1 MQVEKDYYAIL
12 GVSKTA
18 TAQDIK
24 KAYRRLARRYHPD
37 SSVDEGDA
45 TRFREIQ
52 QAYDVLGDPDQREA
66 YDRWREIEGLDQKPA
81 LILRATSTYQ
91 ILPCLHEEQ
100 VFYVL
105 LEIMPTSDIKGKR
118 PPLNL
123 CLLLDRSTSMQGDR
137 LQRAKDAASYIIDRL
152 SEDDTFSLVVFSD
165 KAETVLSGRQ
175 RPNKALAKSV
185 VSTIGSWGGTEI
197 LQGLVAG
204 LSEIEKCRLP
214 NSINHLILL
223 TDGQTYGDEEGC
235 LEQAEI
241 ARQRQIS
248 ITALGLG
255 ADWNDEL
262 LDQIAVRSGGTSTY
276 IDSPTKLME
285 VFRDRIHGLRSVLAR
300 DLALTLRLGKDV
312 KLREVFRVSPYIT
325 RLEEQEGVFPLG
337 MLESHKGDV
346 FLVDMLVPPRPAG
359 QHRLVRV
366 EVVGDVPALGRQKER
381 AWREIIVNF
390 TEKPIPDQQVPSAIV
405 GALGKL
411 AIFRMQEKALVEL
424 ERGETTLATQRL
436 ETMATRLINIGEI
449 ELARAA
455 LLEAGRIAK
464 TGQLSPEGRKKIKY
478 GTRSLSILPR
488 EVRHD

>member
-12 GVSKTA
+12 GLSKTA

-37 SSVDEGDA
+37 ASVDEEDA

-91 ILPCLHEEQ
+91 ILPCLDEEQ
-100 VFYVL
+100 AFYVL

-118 PPLNL
+118 SPLNL

-152 SEDDTFSLVVFSD
+152 SEDDIFSLVAFSD

-197 LQGLVAG
+197 LQGLLAG
-204 LSEIEKCRLP
+204 LSEIEKCRLS

-262 LDQIAVRSGGTSTY
+262 LDQIALRSGGTSTY
-276 IDSPTKLME
+276 IDSPTKLIE
-285 VFRDRIHGLRSVLAR
+285 VFRDRIHGLRSVLASE
-300 DLALTLRLGKDV
+300 LALTLRLGKDV

-359 QHRLVRV
+359 QHRLVRM

-390 TEKPIPDQQVPSAIV
+390 AEKPIPDQQVPSAIV

-424 ERGETTLATQRL
+424 ERGETNLATQRL

>member
-12 GVSKTA
+12 GLSKTT
-18 TAQDIK
+18 TAQEIK

-37 SSVDEGDA
+37 TGADEEDA
-45 TRFREIQ
+45 ARFREIQ
-52 QAYDVLGDPDQREA
+52 EAYDVLGDPEQREA
-66 YDRWREIEGLDQKPA
+66 YDRWREMEGLDQKPA
-81 LILRATSTYQ
+81 LILRATPSYQ
-91 ILPCLHEEQ
+91 ALPCLGEGQ
-100 VFYVL
+100 AFYVL
-105 LEIMPTSDIKGKR
+105 LEIMPTSEIKGKR

-123 CLLLDRSTSMQGDR
+123 CLVLDRSTSMQGER

-152 SEDDTFSLVVFSD
+152 DEDDSFSLVAFSD
-165 KAETVLSGRQ
+165 KAEIVLSGRQ
-175 RPNKALAKSV
+175 RPDKALAKSV

-197 LQGLVAG
+197 LQGLLAG

-214 NSINHLILL
+214 DSINHLILL

-241 ARQRQIS
+241 ASQRQIS
-248 ITALGLG
+248 ITTLGLG

-262 LDQIAVRSGGTSTY
+262 LDQIAARSGGTSAY
-276 IDSPTKLME
+276 IDSPTKIME
-285 VFRDRIHGLRSVLAR
+285 VFRDKIHSLRSVLAR
-300 DLALTLRLGKDV
+300 ELALTLRLGKEV

-325 RLEEQEGVFPLG
+325 RLEEQGGIFPLG

-346 FLVDMLVPPRPAG
+346 FLVDMLVSPKPAG

-366 EVVGDVPALGRQKER
+366 EVVGDVPVLARQKER
-381 AWREIIVNF
+381 VWQEVIVDF
-390 TEKPIPDQQVPSAIV
+390 TEEPIPDRQVPSAIV

-411 AIFRMQEKALVEL
+411 AIFKMQEKALSEL
-424 ERGETTLATQRL
+424 ERGEIDLATRRL

-455 LLEAGRIAK
+455 LLEAGRISK

>member
-12 GVSKTA
+12 GLSKTA
-18 TAQDIK
+18 TAEEVK
-24 KAYRRLARRYHPD
+24 KAYRHLVRRYHPD
-37 SSVDEGDA
+37 AGTDEEGA
-45 TRFREIQ
+45 AHFREIQ
-52 QAYDVLGDPDQREA
+52 EAYDVLGDPEQRGA
-66 YDRWREIEGLDQKPA
+66 YDRWREMEGLAQKPA
-81 LILRATSTYQ
+81 LILRTTPSYQ
-91 ILPCLHEEQ
+91 TLPCLSEEQ
-100 VFYVL
+100 AFYVL
-105 LEIMPTSDIKGKR
+105 LEIMPTSEIKGKR

-123 CLLLDRSTSMQGDR
+123 CLVLDRSTSMQGEG

-152 SEDDTFSLVVFSD
+152 SKDDTFSLVVFSD
-165 KAETVLSGRQ
+165 KAEAVLSGHR
-175 RPNKALAKSV
+175 RLNKALAKSV

-197 LQGLVAG
+197 LQGLLAG

-214 NSINHLILL
+214 YSINHLILL

-235 LEQAEI
+235 LEQAEL
-241 ARQRQIS
+241 ACQRQIS

-255 ADWNDEL
+255 TDWNDEL
-262 LDQIAVRSGGTSTY
+262 LDQIAARSGGTSAY
-276 IDSPTKLME
+276 IDSPTKIME
-285 VFRDRIHGLRSVLAR
+285 VFRDKIHSLSSVLAPE
-300 DLALTLRLGKDV
+300 LALTLRLGKEV

-325 RLEEQEGVFPLG
+325 RLEEQGGVFPLG

-346 FLVDMLVPPRPAG
+346 FLVDMLISPKPAG
-359 QHRLVRV
+359 QHRLMRV
-366 EVVGDVPALGRQKER
+366 EVKGDVPALGRQKER
-381 AWREIIVNF
+381 VWQEITVNF
-390 TEKPIPDQQVPSAIV
+390 TEEPIPDQQVPSAIV

-411 AIFRMQEKALVEL
+411 AIFKMQEKALSEL
-424 ERGETTLATQRL
+424 ERGETDLATQRL

-455 LLEAGRIAK
+455 LLEAGRITK

>member
-12 GVSKTA
+12 GLSKTA

-37 SSVDEGDA
+37 ASVDEEDA

-91 ILPCLHEEQ
+91 ILPCLDEEQ
-100 VFYVL
+100 AFYVL

-118 PPLNL
+118 SPLNL

-152 SEDDTFSLVVFSD
+152 SEDDIFSLVAFSD

-197 LQGLVAG
+197 LQGLLAG
-204 LSEIEKCRLP
+204 LSEIEKCRLS

-255 ADWNDEL
+255 A
-262 LDQIAVRSGGTSTY
+262 
-276 IDSPTKLME
+276 E
-285 VFRDRIHGLRSVLAR
+285 VFRDRIHGLRSVLASE
-300 DLALTLRLGKDV
+300 LALTLRLGKDV

-359 QHRLVRV
+359 QHRLVRM

-381 AWREIIVNF
+381 AWQEIIVNF
-390 TEKPIPDQQVPSAIV
+390 AEKPIPDQQVPSAIV

-424 ERGETTLATQRL
+424 ERGETNLATQRL

>member
-1 MQVEKDYYAIL
+1 
-12 GVSKTA
+12 
-18 TAQDIK
+18 
-24 KAYRRLARRYHPD
+24 
-37 SSVDEGDA
+37 
-45 TRFREIQ
+45 
-52 QAYDVLGDPDQREA
+52 
-66 YDRWREIEGLDQKPA
+66 
-81 LILRATSTYQ
+81 
-91 ILPCLHEEQ
+91 
-100 VFYVL
+100 
-105 LEIMPTSDIKGKR
+105 
-118 PPLNL
+118 
-123 CLLLDRSTSMQGDR
+123 
-137 LQRAKDAASYIIDRL
+137 
-152 SEDDTFSLVVFSD
+152 
-165 KAETVLSGRQ
+165 
-175 RPNKALAKSV
+175 V
-185 VSTIGSWGGTEI
+185 VSTISSWGGTEI
-197 LQGLVAG
+197 LQGLLAG
-204 LSEIEKCRLP
+204 LSEVEKCRLP

-248 ITALGLG
+248 ITTLGLG

-262 LDQIAVRSGGTSTY
+262 LDQIAARSGDTSVY
-276 IDSPTKLME
+276 IDSPTKIME
-285 VFRDRIHGLRSVLAR
+285 VFRDKIHSLRSVLAR
-300 DLALTLRLGKDV
+300 ELALTLRLGKEV

-325 RLEEQEGVFPLG
+325 RLEEQGGVFSLG

-346 FLVDMLVPPRPAG
+346 LLVDMLVSPKPAA

-366 EVVGDVPALGRQKER
+366 EVVGDVPALARQKER
-381 AWREIIVNF
+381 AWQEIIVNF
-390 TEKPIPDQQVPSAIV
+390 TEEPIPDQPVPSAIV

-411 AIFRMQEKALVEL
+411 AIFRMQEKALIEL
-424 ERGETTLATQRL
+424 ERGETDLATQRL

>member
-12 GVSKTA
+12 GLSKTA
-18 TAQDIK
+18 TAQEIK

-37 SSVDEGDA
+37 AGANE
-45 TRFREIQ
+45 
-52 QAYDVLGDPDQREA
+52 
-66 YDRWREIEGLDQKPA
+66 EGLDQKPA
-81 LILRATSTYQ
+81 LILRATPSYQ
-91 ILPCLHEEQ
+91 ILPCLGEEQ
-100 VFYVL
+100 AFYIL
-105 LEIMPTSDIKGKR
+105 LEIMPTSEIRGKR

-123 CLLLDRSTSMQGDR
+123 CLVLDRSTSMQGER
-137 LQRAKDAASYIIDRL
+137 LQRVKDAASYIIDRL
-152 SEDDTFSLVVFSD
+152 GEDDIFSLVVFSD
-165 KAETVLSGRQ
+165 KA
-175 RPNKALAKSV
+175 
-185 VSTIGSWGGTEI
+185 IGSWGGTEI
-197 LQGLVAG
+197 LQGLLTG
-204 LSEIEKCRLP
+204 LSELEKCRLP

-223 TDGQTYGDEEGC
+223 TDGRTYGDEEGC

-248 ITALGLG
+248 ITTLGLG
-255 ADWNDEL
+255 TDWNDEL
-262 LDQIAVRSGGTSTY
+262 LDQIAARSGGTSAY
-276 IDSPTKLME
+276 IDSPSKIME
-285 VFRDRIHGLRSVLAR
+285 VFRDKIHSLGSVLAR
-300 DLALTLRLGKDV
+300 ELVLTLQLGKEV

-325 RLEEQEGVFPLG
+325 KLEEQGGILPLG
-337 MLESHKGDV
+337 MLESRKGDV
-346 FLVDMLVPPRPAG
+346 FLIDMLVSPKPAG

-381 AWREIIVNF
+381 VWQEIIVNF
-390 TEKPIPDQQVPSAIV
+390 TEEPIPDQQVPSAIV

-411 AIFRMQEKALVEL
+411 AIFRMQEKALIEL
-424 ERGETTLATQRL
+424 ERGETDLATQRL

>member
-1 MQVEKDYYAIL
+1 
-12 GVSKTA
+12 
-18 TAQDIK
+18 
-24 KAYRRLARRYHPD
+24 
-37 SSVDEGDA
+37 
-45 TRFREIQ
+45 
-52 QAYDVLGDPDQREA
+52 
-66 YDRWREIEGLDQKPA
+66 
-81 LILRATSTYQ
+81 
-91 ILPCLHEEQ
+91 
-100 VFYVL
+100 
-105 LEIMPTSDIKGKR
+105 
-118 PPLNL
+118 
-123 CLLLDRSTSMQGDR
+123 MQGER
-137 LQRAKDAASYIIDRL
+137 LQRVKDAASYIIDRL
-152 SEDDTFSLVVFSD
+152 GEDDIFSLVVFSD

-175 RPNKALAKSV
+175 RLNKAMAKSV

-197 LQGLVAG
+197 LQGLLTG
-204 LSEIEKCRLP
+204 LSELEKCRLP

-223 TDGQTYGDEEGC
+223 TDGRTYGDEEGC

-248 ITALGLG
+248 ITTLGLG
-255 ADWNDEL
+255 TDWNDEL
-262 LDQIAVRSGGTSTY
+262 LDQIAARSGGTSAY
-276 IDSPTKLME
+276 IDSPTKIME
-285 VFRDRIHGLRSVLAR
+285 VFRDKIHSLGSVLAR
-300 DLALTLRLGKDV
+300 ELVLTLQLGKEV

-325 RLEEQEGVFPLG
+325 KLEEQGGILPLG
-337 MLESHKGDV
+337 MLESRKGDV
-346 FLVDMLVPPRPAG
+346 FLIDMLVSPKPAG

-381 AWREIIVNF
+381 VWQEIIVNF
-390 TEKPIPDQQVPSAIV
+390 TEEPIPDQQVPSAIV

-424 ERGETTLATQRL
+424 EQGETDLATQRL

>member
-1 MQVEKDYYAIL
+1 MQVEKDYYDIL
-12 GVSKTA
+12 GLSKAA
-18 TAQDIK
+18 TAQEIK

-37 SSVDEGDA
+37 AGADEEEAGQ
-45 TRFREIQ
+45 FREIQ
-52 QAYDVLGDPDQREA
+52 EAYDVLSDPDQREA
-66 YDRWREIEGLDQKPA
+66 YDRWRVMEGLDQKPA
-81 LILRATSTYQ
+81 LILRATPSYQ
-91 ILPCLHEEQ
+91 TLSYVDEEQ
-100 VFYVL
+100 AFYVL
-105 LEIMPTSDIKGKR
+105 LEVMPTPEIKGKG

-123 CLLLDRSTSMQGDR
+123 CLVLDRSTSMQGER

-152 SEDDTFSLVVFSD
+152 GEDDTFSLVIFSD
-165 KAETVLSGRQ
+165 KAETVLSGSQRQ
-175 RPNKALAKSV
+175 NKALAKSV
-185 VSTIGSWGGTEI
+185 VSTVGSWGGTEI
-197 LQGLVAG
+197 LQGLLAG

-248 ITALGLG
+248 ITTLGLG

-262 LDQIAVRSGGTSTY
+262 LDQIAARSGGTSAY
-276 IDSPTKLME
+276 IDSPTKIME
-285 VFRDRIHGLRSVLAR
+285 VFRDKIHSLRSVLAR
-300 DLALTLRLGKDV
+300 ELTLTLRLGKEV

-346 FLVDMLVPPRPAG
+346 FLVDMLVSPQPAG

-366 EVVGDVPALGRQKER
+366 EVVGDVPILGRQKER
-381 AWREIIVNF
+381 VWQEIIVNF
-390 TEKPIPDQQVPSAIV
+390 TEEPISDRQVPSAIV

-411 AIFRMQEKALVEL
+411 AIFKMQEKALSEL
-424 ERGETTLATQRL
+424 ERGETDLATQRL